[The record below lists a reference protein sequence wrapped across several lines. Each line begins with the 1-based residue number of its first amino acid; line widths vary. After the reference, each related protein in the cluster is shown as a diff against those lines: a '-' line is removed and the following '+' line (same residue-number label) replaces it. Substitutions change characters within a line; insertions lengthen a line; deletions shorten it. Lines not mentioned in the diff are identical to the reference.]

1 MSMTDYRINPKN
13 GLEFGLYS
21 LGDHMPDAL
30 TGERVSA
37 EERVNQII
45 QEAKLAEDAGLDFFS
60 IGESHQQYFVGQ
72 AHAVL
77 LGAVAQATSKIK
89 LGSAATIVS
98 TSDPVRIY
106 ENFATIDLLSNGRA
120 EIIGGRASRLGLFEL
135 LGYNVSDYEEL
146 FEEKFELLL
155 KINQEKRITW
165 QGNFRAPLHDAEIL
179 PRPLNDKLPIWR
191 AVGGPA
197 ESAIKAGMQGV
208 PMAIAMLG
216 GPVAIFKRSV
226 DAYRQSLRL
235 SGYQP
240 TDFPVATTGLFYA
253 AADTK
258 TALREFYP
266 YVDKGITLANGTG
279 FNKRLF
285 ANGAKI
291 QDVMAIGSPQAIIEK
306 ILYQYEQFG
315 HQRYMAQI
323 DFGGLPF
330 EKVMKNIEI
339 IGKDILPA
347 IKKYTRKW
355 LKWKL

>member
-1 MSMTDYRINPKN
+1 MSMTDYRINPKT

-37 EERVNQII
+37 KERVNQII

-155 KINQEKRITW
+155 KIIELPTIKIVGIASRDYITCTLKSHT
-165 QGNFRAPLHDAEIL
+165 RSEPSY
-179 PRPLNDKLPIWR
+179 NDWK
-191 AVGGPA
+191 
-197 ESAIKAGMQGV
+197 
-208 PMAIAMLG
+208 
-216 GPVAIFKRSV
+216 
-226 DAYRQSLRL
+226 YRH
-235 SGYQP
+235 
-240 TDFPVATTGLFYA
+240 YA
-253 AADTK
+253 
-258 TALREFYP
+258 
-266 YVDKGITLANGTG
+266 
-279 FNKRLF
+279 
-285 ANGAKI
+285 
-291 QDVMAIGSPQAIIEK
+291 
-306 ILYQYEQFG
+306 
-315 HQRYMAQI
+315 
-323 DFGGLPF
+323 
-330 EKVMKNIEI
+330 
-339 IGKDILPA
+339 
-347 IKKYTRKW
+347 KY
-355 LKWKL
+355 